1 MTLFTKFIFFNTLF
15 ILSCS
20 SQEGEEVILQR
31 FQSYRNALN
40 NHDKEKALTYLA
52 EDFKL
57 VFVDFNMT
65 MTKDQVVDVL
75 GWDVGAN
82 GKVTHGELHVSE
94 NTISGTFTEQNDF
107 LKLIDIPQLKAKINY
122 KFGEDG
128 LIKKQLYEA
137 LPNQPSFLEKMK
149 PAIDWASQYRKEEL
163 AIIYPN
169 NQMLFNEK
177 MARRWV
183 ALLKDWRKAT
193 QQEMN

>member
-1 MTLFTKFIFFNTLF
+1 MTRVAKFIYLITLFF
-15 ILSCS
+15 LSCS
-20 SQEGEEVILQR
+20 SQEGEEMILQR

-57 VFVDFNMT
+57 VFVDFDMT

-107 LKLIDIPQLKAKINY
+107 LKLINIPQLKAKIIY

-128 LIKKQLYEA
+128 LIKEQLYQA
-137 LPNQPSFLEKMK
+137 LPDQPSFLEKMK
-149 PAIDWASQYRKEEL
+149 PAINWAAQYREEEL

-169 NQMLFNEK
+169 NQMLFNEE
-177 MARRWV
+177 MAKRWV
-183 ALLKDWRKAT
+183 VLLKDWRKAT
-193 QQEMN
+193 SKK